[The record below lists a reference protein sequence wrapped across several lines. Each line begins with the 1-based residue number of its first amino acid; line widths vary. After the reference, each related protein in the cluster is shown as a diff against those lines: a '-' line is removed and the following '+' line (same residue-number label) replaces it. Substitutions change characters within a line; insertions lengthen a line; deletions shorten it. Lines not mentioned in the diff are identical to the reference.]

1 MLLFFHFLIFIL
13 GWSNVSNVLK
23 VYLQSCSPRLE
34 GDEITICEERSAP
47 SAEELK
53 KSMAAK
59 KEEEAVVCIE

>member
-1 MLLFFHFLIFIL
+1 M
-13 GWSNVSNVLK
+13 LK